1 MKKGK
6 EEGTCA
12 DADDLP
18 VGFKHS
24 RGVTLK
30 VATSLQERT
39 GLIGCSKSQES
50 RRPRLLARGSGGALW
65 RNEGMSW
72 AALGREASGGARP
85 SSGEFPAPNVRA
97 RGPSPAI
104 SKSSREE
111 GRQLARAALLSS
123 KQGRGSSSSSWA
135 AAAAA
140 VCYTGEGA
148 LDPFEWEEAGSVF
161 YVRGRH
167 LRMPARTLMQRK
179 RAKHAAQNNYN
190 PVMHTFTD

>member
-1 MKKGK
+1 MPLSLSRESCSTENSQGW
-6 EEGTCA
+6 TC
-12 DADDLP
+12 LTP
-18 VGFKHS
+18 VEVGAP
-24 RGVTLK
+24 GPQVGN
-30 VATSLQERT
+30 SLHLMVSCT
-39 GLIGCSKSQES
+39 
-50 RRPRLLARGSGGALW
+50 P
-65 RNEGMSW
+65 
-72 AALGREASGGARP
+72 
-85 SSGEFPAPNVRA
+85 FRA